1 MSQATNELIF
11 RYTLPALGFNTY
23 FFESQSGNK
32 LTEIKS
38 NVNENDACT
47 LQNQNIRVEIDAQG
61 NLKTL
66 INLRENI
73 NITFA
78 NQGFFWYQSMFSVFE
93 NFFCKQNSF
102 LGFAGNNS
110 GFDFHAS
117 GAYVFRPVVQSA
129 NPIGNTRSM

>member
-11 RYTLPALGFNTY
+11 RYNLPALGFNTY
-23 FFESQSGNK
+23 FFESQSDNK

-38 NVNENDACT
+38 NVNENEACT

-61 NLKTL
+61 NLRTL

-78 NQGFFWYQSMFSVFE
+78 NQGFFWYQSMFFVF
-93 NFFCKQNSF
+93 QIF
-102 LGFAGNNS
+102 L
-110 GFDFHAS
+110 
-117 GAYVFRPVVQSA
+117 
-129 NPIGNTRSM
+129 